1 MKCFIGLPAAKE
13 AEPHLCELQ
22 KRAFSLDPASRIIP
36 AENFH
41 VTLAFIGEI
50 TPEQAQLVAQG
61 VDIMTDF
68 SSRSWRITRSGR
80 FVRPKVFYVS
90 GERYEPIFH
99 LAREAAEILHTL
111 NIPFDEKSRFTPHIT
126 VLRNS
131 HLDEPV
137 VTHPF
142 EWPILRARLFESK
155 LDEDGKRVYVPI

>member
-13 AEPHLCELQ
+13 AVPHLCELQ

-99 LAREAAEILHTL
+99 LAR
-111 NIPFDEKSRFTPHIT
+111 
-126 VLRNS
+126 
-131 HLDEPV
+131 
-137 VTHPF
+137 
-142 EWPILRARLFESK
+142 
-155 LDEDGKRVYVPI
+155 